1 MNGRALRSG
10 CSREREPS
18 AFSLGCL
25 STCNGCDVYS
35 KSVRSVSTS
44 RCIYLLPSVRMSKSV
59 LNSIPKIE
67 NRPSV
72 VRSSLSRRNRLH
84 WRPRAR
90 DPTRARQRTRVDPRG
105 RASRPR
111 SESAH
116 TRATGTRA
124 RTHAD
129 RLPPSPARACRSDA
143 AGALKC
149 RVVFETCPPRRP
161 PPRTRRRP
169 GTRRSTSPTRHS
181 RRRPSRTRRYVPT
194 HAHSRHDLHARIA
207 PNFILRGEETRGPTR
222 VHPRPTSRP
231 THPTPT

>member
-1 MNGRALRSG
+1 MDGRAIFPLEAGPAPLAPARPRPHTGTATHASG
-10 CSREREPS
+10 PPRTRESPEKRER
-18 AFSLGCL
+18 
-25 STCNGCDVYS
+25 
-35 KSVRSVSTS
+35 
-44 RCIYLLPSVRMSKSV
+44 
-59 LNSIPKIE
+59 
-67 NRPSV
+67 
-72 VRSSLSRRNRLH
+72 
-84 WRPRAR
+84 
-90 DPTRARQRTRVDPRG
+90 
-105 RASRPR
+105 
-111 SESAH
+111 AH
-116 TRATGTRA
+116 TGNGHTS
-124 RTHAD
+124 AD

-181 RRRPSRTRRYVPT
+181 RRRPSRTRRYVLT

-222 VHPRPTSRP
+222 VHPRPPSRP